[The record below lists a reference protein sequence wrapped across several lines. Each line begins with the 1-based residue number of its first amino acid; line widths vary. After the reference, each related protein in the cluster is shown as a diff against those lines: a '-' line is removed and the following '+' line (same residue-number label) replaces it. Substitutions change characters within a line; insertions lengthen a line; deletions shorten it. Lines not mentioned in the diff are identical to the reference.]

1 MHWWEVK
8 QQKDNISVNVVTLL
22 NFSNKCHNCR
32 NIKQNIR
39 NQLKWD
45 LFILKASGRVVIYI
59 YIYIYIR
66 VRYEYFTLRKRGEAE
81 CLFVGAL

>member
-22 NFSNKCHNCR
+22 NFSKCHNCR

-39 NQLKWD
+39 NQLKLD
-45 LFILKASGRVVIYI
+45 VFILKASGRIV
-59 YIYIYIR
+59 IYIR
-66 VRYEYFTLRKRGEAE
+66 VR
-81 CLFVGAL
+81 